1 MSFQELRGNN
11 FALAKKICNDAFVH
25 LVKLE
30 SVSNLPFRY
39 YRWLS
44 MAELDRIRQEEN
56 RKFRLFNRMNFG
68 NNDGEDTEDREDRD
82 ERDEREEMEDMEEM
96 GKMKFDEVSPF
107 LKASEEGKRL
117 FYTNIPLNLVDICM
131 FLIEFNEMG
140 LLFHNFIPDIYD
152 YRVFRITGNPLIDV
166 VNLFEN
172 RSAQFLEVLQP
183 DPESQIFRLENYSF

>member
-1 MSFQELRGNN
+1 MSFQELRENN

-30 SVSNLPFRY
+30 TVSNLPFRY

-56 RKFRLFNRMNFG
+56 RRFKLFNRINFG
-68 NNDGEDTEDREDRD
+68 NNDEDKEDREL
-82 ERDEREEMEDMEEM
+82 DEREEIEEM
-96 GKMKFDEVSPF
+96 GKRTFDEVSPF

-117 FYTNIPLNLVDICM
+117 FYTNIPPNLVDICM

-140 LLFHNFIPDIYD
+140 LLFNNFIPDVYD